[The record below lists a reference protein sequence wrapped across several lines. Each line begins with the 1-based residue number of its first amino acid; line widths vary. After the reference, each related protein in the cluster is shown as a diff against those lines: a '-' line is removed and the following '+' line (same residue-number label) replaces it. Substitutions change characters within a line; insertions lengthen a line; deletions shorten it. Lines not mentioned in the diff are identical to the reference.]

1 MHIYSLQVDPTPPP
15 IKHRCLEYCYIKLG
29 TSNGRSIYI

>member
-1 MHIYSLQVDPTPPP
+1 MHIYPWQIDPQQ
-15 IKHRCLEYCYIKLG
+15 IEHRCLEYCYTKLG